1 MAERE
6 REREVYVVYI
16 SSQDPLADLI
26 VFTTSQLHLKDW
38 ILKPEEVYIQLWR
51 KSRFTETVK
60 RTGRLRFDNIKEKL

>member
-1 MAERE
+1 MKPDGRERG

-38 ILKPEEVYIQLWR
+38 ILKPEEVYIQ
-51 KSRFTETVK
+51 RFTETVK
-60 RTGRLRFDNIKEKL
+60 RTGRLRFDNMKGKL